1 MSVEQKIKDLLAR
14 TGAKQI
20 DEAAAGSGAVAGDAS
35 PPMQGSSQKASYQSI
50 GTPNSVNVAS
60 VSKDSTVKTS
70 VSGDATNPMQGSS
83 QKATYDERDEDEEN
97 QGAKA
102 AAPVKPNNLRARG
115 AGAAPNYTTVGDPTS
130 VVNMQK
136 SSGNIAKEDTDV
148 DGEQISEKSF
158 VDVRSELNLIFG
170 EDLSEEFRDKATSIF
185 EAAVIA
191 RVNSEMERIS
201 EKLQEQKEAEVAEV
215 AEALVDKVD
224 SFLNYVVEQWM
235 EENELAVEKGL
246 RSEIAEDFI
255 GGLKTLFQEHYIEV
269 PEEKYNVLEELQ
281 DKASELE
288 VKLNEAVGTNIDLNE
303 QIAEMKKQQIISEM
317 TSDLAATESEKL
329 AALLEGVG
337 FDSEKLYRE
346 KVKVVKE
353 NYFPKAAKFSPEEQI
368 LSEEAPLQSTDT
380 ISKYAQA
387 LSRAVKTR

>member
-14 TGAKQI
+14 SGAKQI
-20 DEAAAGSGAVAGDAS
+20 DEAAAGSGASAGDAS
-35 PPMQGSSQKASYQSI
+35 PPMQGSSQKASYQTI
-50 GTPNSVNVAS
+50 GSPNSVNVAS

-70 VSGDATNPMQGSS
+70 TSGDATNPMQGSS
-83 QKATYDERDEDEEN
+83 QKATFDERDEDEEN

-102 AAPVKPNNLRARG
+102 AAPVKPNNLQARG

-136 SSGNIAKEDTDV
+136 SSGNVAKEDTDV
-148 DGEQISEKSF
+148 DGEQISEKSDL
-158 VDVRSELNLIFG
+158 DVRSELNSIFG

-255 GGLKTLFQEHYIEV
+255 GGLKTLFKEHYIEV

-288 VKLNEAVGTNIDLNE
+288 VKLNEAVGTNIELTE

-329 AALLEGVG
+329 AALLEGVS
-337 FDSEKLYRE
+337 FDSEQLYRE

>member
-1 MSVEQKIKDLLAR
+1 
-14 TGAKQI
+14 
-20 DEAAAGSGAVAGDAS
+20 
-35 PPMQGSSQKASYQSI
+35 
-50 GTPNSVNVAS
+50 
-60 VSKDSTVKTS
+60 
-70 VSGDATNPMQGSS
+70 
-83 QKATYDERDEDEEN
+83 
-97 QGAKA
+97 
-102 AAPVKPNNLRARG
+102 
-115 AGAAPNYTTVGDPTS
+115 
-130 VVNMQK
+130 
-136 SSGNIAKEDTDV
+136 
-148 DGEQISEKSF
+148 
-158 VDVRSELNLIFG
+158 
-170 EDLSEEFRDKATSIF
+170 
-185 EAAVIA
+185 
-191 RVNSEMERIS
+191 MERIS

-235 EENELAVEKGL
+235 EENELAVEKVL
-246 RSEIAEDFI
+246 RSEIAEDYV
-255 GGLKTLFQEHYIEV
+255 GGLKTLFKERYIEV

-288 VKLNEAVGTNIDLNE
+288 VKLNEAVGTNIELNE

-329 AALLEGVG
+329 AALLEGVS
-337 FDSEKLYRE
+337 FDSEQLYRE

-353 NYFPKAAKFSPEEQI
+353 NYFPKAAKSSPEEQI